1 MEFRVLGP
9 VEVIGDGGIAVKLP
23 YGRARVVIALLCT
36 APGQVI
42 PRDRIID
49 VAWNETPSRNAVT
62 QLHGYISELRR
73 AFGRRDLIQTQGDG
87 YALRALPEEVDLMR
101 MRALIRQARDQA
113 GHGQLPD
120 AASGFKEA
128 LGLWRG
134 RPFRDLA
141 ASELDI
147 AANLIEEE
155 YLSAL
160 EEYARVELR
169 LGNHTSLIVPLAAA
183 AGQQPLREQLHAS
196 LIRALA
202 RSGRTA
208 DAIAAY
214 HELRTALAE
223 DLGVDPNPE
232 LQDLFQRLLS
242 GDREVRGSPV
252 VRPAQLPPDL
262 ADFTGRSRLVTELC
276 AALEPAGLATTVV
289 VTTICGIGGIG
300 KTALAVHAAHL
311 AAGNFP
317 GGELYADLAGTSA
330 DPAAPADVLAR
341 LLRDLGIP
349 AEDIPVA
356 ADERTARYR
365 SILAGRKV
373 LVVLDDARD
382 AAQVRPL
389 LPGSAGCAVVVTS
402 RARMADLAGAKRFDL
417 PELEPDEGRELFAG
431 IVGSGRVAAEPAAT
445 GQILRSC
452 AGLPLAI
459 RIAAARLSGR
469 PGWSVASMAAKL
481 AADQDRLAELRY
493 GDMAVRSSFLLSH
506 SCLAPAEARAF
517 GLLGLA
523 PPGVFE
529 LAAAAALLGVSPGEA
544 EPVLDALTDAHML
557 EAPRAGWYRL
567 HDLLRLFASEFAATE
582 HSDAERDRA
591 TRRLVTWYAATIRSA
606 SRALP
611 SGREAPPGQD
621 GDGVPLESTVFA
633 SYRQALGWC
642 QAAEPVLL
650 WAIRTAAERGWDDIV
665 VLMACH
671 LWDYYVVAGNP
682 RAFET
687 TQRLGVASAL
697 RLGDEP
703 AYATLQNG
711 LGGALIQQGNYAEA
725 VECFGATLTLCQ
737 RDGDRSG
744 EAGARSNLAIAY
756 QYLGRYAESLEES
769 ERVMV
774 IAGETGDQVLLGV
787 VANNAADACY
797 QMGDLE
803 GALVRF
809 RDAVKLSHE
818 SGDRHTEGMALTGLG
833 ETLRAVGRLGESLDQ
848 HRLALAVLGE
858 LGTGHREQ
866 IAAMD
871 RLSAT
876 LADMGRVDDARRSW
890 TEALLLAESV
900 ADEKASELR
909 ARLESLDQAPIR

>member
-1 MEFRVLGP
+1 VEFRVLGP
-9 VEVIGDGGIAVKLP
+9 VEVIGDGGIPVKLP
-23 YGRARVVIALLCT
+23 YGRARVVLALLCT
-36 APGQVI
+36 VPGQVI
-42 PRDRIID
+42 ARDRIID
-49 VAWNETPSRNAVT
+49 VAWNETPSRTAVT

-73 AFGRRDLIQTQGDG
+73 VFGRRELIETRGDG
-87 YALRALPEEVDLMR
+87 YALRTARDEVDLTR
-101 MRALIRQARDQA
+101 MRALIREARDQA
-113 GHGQLPD
+113 GHGQLPG
-120 AASGFKEA
+120 AASAFREA

-141 ASELDI
+141 APELDLV
-147 AANLIEEE
+147 ANLIEEE

-160 EEYARVELR
+160 EDYARIELG
-169 LGNHTSLIVPLAAA
+169 LGNHTALIVPLTAE
-183 AGQQPLREQLHAS
+183 AGLHPLREQLRGS
-196 LIRALA
+196 LIMALA

-223 DLGVDPNPE
+223 ELGVDPNPE
-232 LQDLFQRLLS
+232 LQDLFQRLLA
-242 GDREVRGSPV
+242 GDRAVTGAPV

-276 AALEPAGLATTVV
+276 AALGPAGRA

-300 KTALAVHAAHL
+300 KTALAVHAAQL
-311 AAGNFP
+311 AAGHFP
-317 GGELYADLAGTSA
+317 DGELYVDLAGTSA
-330 DPAAPADVLAR
+330 DPAAPGDVLAR
-341 LLRDLGIP
+341 LLRDLGVP
-349 AEDIPVA
+349 AEDLPAA
-356 ADERTARYR
+356 ADERAARYR

-373 LVVLDDARD
+373 LVLLDDARD

-431 IVGSGRVAAEPAAT
+431 IVGSGRVAAEPEAT

-452 AGLPLAI
+452 AWLPLAI

-469 PGWSVASMAAKL
+469 PGWSIASMAAKL

-557 EAPRAGWYRL
+557 EAPRAGSYRL
-567 HDLLRLFASEFAATE
+567 HDLLRLFASELAATE
-582 HSDAERDRA
+582 HSAAERDRA
-591 TRRLVTWYAATIRSA
+591 TRRLVTWYAVTIRSA

-611 SGREAPPGQD
+611 SGPGQD
-621 GDGVPLESTVFA
+621 GDVPGAPRESPVFA
-633 SYRQALGWC
+633 SYREALGWC

-671 LWDYYVVAGNP
+671 MWDYYVVAGDL
-682 RAFET
+682 RGFEA
-687 TQRLGVASAL
+687 TQRLGIASAL

-703 AYATLQNG
+703 VYATLQNG
-711 LGGALIQQGNYAEA
+711 LGGALIQQGDYAEA
-725 VECFGATLTLCQ
+725 VECFRATLTLCQ

-803 GALVRF
+803 GALARF

-866 IAAMD
+866 IVAMD

-876 LADMGRVDDARRSW
+876 LADLGRVDDARRSW
-890 TEALLLAESV
+890 TEALLLAESA

-909 ARLESLDQAPIR
+909 ARLESLDQEPIR